1 MPEPLKP
8 LTIHNYLEIGLR
20 RRWVILLPFV
30 ISVFVSFG
38 VYKILPKVYKA
49 TTLILVQPQT
59 VPENYVRSTISE
71 PMVSRLN
78 TISQEILS
86 RTVLEKVIHE
96 FNLYADLR
104 NRISME
110 ETVEIMRKAVE
121 VKVQDQRRERAQNS
135 FTISHEGKE
144 PEVVMKVTNRLAA
157 IFIEANLKGRE
168 SQAEGTSAF
177 LSKELLDME
186 ARLKREEQSIRRF
199 KEQHAGKLPEQLNAN
214 LRILERVQQQLQTTA
229 NSIRATEDRS
239 MLIQNQIEL
248 FKRQG
253 SVQIAREARRGSAT
267 NQEVSA
273 GDRASEDLIITQLN
287 SLKTDLTIAR
297 SKYKEN
303 HPDVMDL
310 KKRIANLEPRVM
322 KLLEGKEAR
331 VKVQGADITEEDLPF
346 PIPIKE
352 NERLLAQYKEQYN
365 DALSE
370 AKRLRQE
377 EKNLKEEIALYQKR
391 IEATPKLEQ
400 ELSLLT
406 RDYEFLKTSYQSL
419 LDKRTQAQMAENLER
434 KQQRDQFKVVDPAR
448 LPEKPI
454 RPDPKKVLLI
464 GAMAGMLFGLGLA
477 WFQESSDQSV
487 RTVAELEE
495 VMKLPVLAILP
506 NLKEERRGAA

>member
-1 MPEPLKP
+1 
-8 LTIHNYLEIGLR
+8 
-20 RRWVILLPFV
+20 
-30 ISVFVSFG
+30 
-38 VYKILPKVYKA
+38 
-49 TTLILVQPQT
+49 
-59 VPENYVRSTISE
+59 
-71 PMVSRLN
+71 
-78 TISQEILS
+78 
-86 RTVLEKVIHE
+86 
-96 FNLYADLR
+96 
-104 NRISME
+104 
-110 ETVEIMRKAVE
+110 
-121 VKVQDQRRERAQNS
+121 
-135 FTISHEGKE
+135 
-144 PEVVMKVTNRLAA
+144 
-157 IFIEANLKGRE
+157 
-168 SQAEGTSAF
+168 
-177 LSKELLDME
+177 ME

-303 HPDVMDL
+303 HPDVIDL
-310 KKRIANLEPRVM
+310 KKRIANLESRVM

-377 EKNLKEEIALYQKR
+377 EKNLKEEIAIYQKR

-454 RPDPKKVLLI
+454 RPDSKKVLLI
-464 GAMAGMLFGLGLA
+464 GAMAGMLLGLGLA
-477 WFQESSDQSV
+477 WFRESSDQSV